1 MAKKSF
7 WSKAAHT
14 VWSGLKWF
22 AIHLF
27 ALLKWLVLA
36 VWSVLKW
43 LFRAGRKT
51 AKAARV
57 AHAESKR
64 PSAHASFQPLSD
76 VQSLQGDLS
85 AFESSLYERKSAIG
99 LILGARGTGKSA
111 LGMRILENVSA
122 QTGRPVYAM
131 GFDRLTLPKWMQ
143 SAESLESVKNGSFLL
158 VDEGGITFSSRSS
171 MSNANKLLSDLLLI
185 SRHKDMSV
193 LFISQ
198 NSSNLEVNAIRQTDY
213 LLLKP
218 PSLLQLG
225 FERKNIRDIYAEAK
239 DPFASLAKIHRG
251 LVYVYSDSYR
261 GFAENGLPSFWNERV
276 SKAFKNK
283 GAKP

>member
-1 MAKKSF
+1 MAKSLLVRF
-7 WSKAAHT
+7 AGVLFNA
-14 VWSGLKWF
+14 LKWLV
-22 AIHLF
+22 IHLF
-27 ALLKWLVLA
+27 SLLKWLVLA
-36 VWSVLKW
+36 VWSALTW
-43 LFRAGRKT
+43 LFRIGKQAAT
-51 AKAARV
+51 AAKA

-64 PSAHASFQPLSD
+64 PSSSASFEALSD
-76 VQSLQGDLS
+76 VQSLQGDLT
-85 AFESSLYERKSAIG
+85 AFENGLYARKSAIG

-122 QTGRPVYAM
+122 RTSRPVYAM
-131 GFDRLTLPKWMQ
+131 GFDRLTLPQWMQ
-143 SAESLESVKNGSFLL
+143 TAENLADVKNGAFLL

-171 MSNANKLLSDLLLI
+171 MSSANKLLSELLLI
-185 SRHKDMSV
+185 SRHKDISV

-213 LLLKP
+213 LLLKQ

-225 FERKNIRDIYAEAK
+225 FERKNIRDIYAEVKTSFDA
-239 DPFASLAKIHRG
+239 LAKSHRG

-261 GFAENGLPSFWNERV
+261 GFAENGLPSFWTERV

-283 GAKP
+283 ASGQ